1 MCAEAIPRIVWHRA
15 QGHRIVVVS
24 GGLDVYLAPW
34 CEAQGVE
41 LICSSLQQENG
52 VLTGRYEGR
61 QCVLAEKARRVRERY
76 DLQSFDEIYA
86 YGDTPEDRDLL
97 GLATR
102 KYYRWQEVDSADF
115 L

>member
-1 MCAEAIPRIVWHRA
+1 M
-15 QGHRIVVVS
+15 
-24 GGLDVYLAPW
+24 
-34 CEAQGVE
+34 E